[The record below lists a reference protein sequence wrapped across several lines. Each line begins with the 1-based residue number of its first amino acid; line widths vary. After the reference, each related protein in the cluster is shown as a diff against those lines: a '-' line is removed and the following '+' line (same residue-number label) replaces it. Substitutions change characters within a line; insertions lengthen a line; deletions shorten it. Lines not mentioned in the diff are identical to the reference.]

1 MSHRRIYETIG
12 VRYDDIDRVPIIL
25 AEIREYLIGSHGG
38 EIAFPT
44 RTLHVAGDVHLAGL
58 PAERR

>member
-25 AEIREYLIGSHGG
+25 AEIRE
-38 EIAFPT
+38 
-44 RTLHVAGDVHLAGL
+44 
-58 PAERR
+58 